1 MKTKKKTKIVIA
13 EQFALPGVA
22 GAPPPPAAVVER
34 VGTLGELVARLPG
47 VECALKLG
55 EKTVVVAGRRLTPGE
70 ERRVFSLVNE
80 CFPPVIP
87 GVPGPDGKPGEERYA
102 VTDPGYLKR
111 KAEQYS
117 LARALALWWGYPMFR
132 EQRAAAG
139 VVGALRCN
147 IRRMS
152 SWACCLPMAAAVTTQ
167 VGPVRSTARPTTN
180 CRASCW
186 WTMAVTLEPI
196 QPGQTP
202 VE

>member
-1 MKTKKKTKIVIA
+1 MKTKKKTKRVIA

-70 ERRVFSLVNE
+70 ERRVFALVNE

-117 LARALALWWGYPMFR
+117 LARALALWWGYPLFR

-139 VVGALRCN
+139 VVGEPGDAQILAVVEGAGLPEAVLELLFTALTQPFVERGT
-147 IRRMS
+147 S
-152 SWACCLPMAAAVTTQ
+152 GEVAAVANFT
-167 VGPVRSTARPTTN
+167 
-180 CRASCW
+180 
-186 WTMAVTLEPI
+186 
-196 QPGQTP
+196 
-202 VE
+202 